1 MTETRSATHAQAQM
15 DWVGHGESERERE
28 SLALT
33 DGVGARQCESFH
45 LPGGGGYLDE
55 CTPSELWQEAKF
67 RELFDMGLP
76 AVWLEIAHDLGYDAF
91 MRLWRRL
98 DAAAEMRSDAE
109 SMIEVQLR
117 RYSSFLRFQ
126 RNRFIETLVD
136 MGVSHRE
143 IRERVRRDIGEELS
157 PSHIRRLAARRR
169 VQT

>member
-1 MTETRSATHAQAQM
+1 MSETRSAAYAQAQI
-15 DWVGHGESERERE
+15 DWVD
-28 SLALT
+28 SLAGQ
-33 DGVGARQCESFH
+33 GVGARHRHEPGPQ
-45 LPGGGGYLDE
+45 GGGGYLDE

>member
-1 MTETRSATHAQAQM
+1 MTETRSATHAQAQI
-15 DWVGHGESERERE
+15 DWVD
-28 SLALT
+28 SLAGQ
-33 DGVGARQCESFH
+33 GVGARHRHEPGPQ
-45 LPGGGGYLDE
+45 GGGGYLDE

-169 VQT
+169 VRT

>member
-1 MTETRSATHAQAQM
+1 MIETRSATHAQAQI
-15 DWVGHGESERERE
+15 DWVHDQ
-28 SLALT
+28 AMQ
-33 DGVGARQCESFH
+33 GVGARHRHEPGSQ
-45 LPGGGGYLDE
+45 GGGGYLDE
-55 CTPSELWQEAKF
+55 CTPPELWQEAKF

-76 AVWLEIAHDLGYDAF
+76 TVWLEIAHELGYDAF

-98 DAAAEMRSDAE
+98 DAATEMRSDAE

-126 RNRFIETLVD
+126 RNRFIEALVD

-143 IRERVRRDIGEELS
+143 IRERVRRDIGEDLS

-169 VQT
+169 VRA